1 MPKSWLFIILA
12 VCAVAIVIVL
22 IAGFGGVFASTAP
35 AASSA
40 LSGYVV
46 LPVDAPSNLI
56 PSNIMLEKG
65 AQSGSLMYEGL
76 VTKGRT
82 GTYQGWLATSWVP
95 SEYGKVWTFSLA
107 RDATWHDG
115 VPCTCEDVKFTN
127 DYMKAHNLTMAFV
140 LSDVE
145 SIECPDPYTAVFT
158 LKNQYSVFPDRLA
171 QSPGIGVYPAHIF
184 RNVADPASY
193 VDEELI
199 GTGPFVFSERA
210 PGLLKVDANPAYHG
224 PAPKIAGVILKVVS
238 GVDNRV
244 IALRSGEIDAIPS
257 LPTAVANSLRGDA
270 NIRVYTIPDTT
281 GYEVAFNTGFYPG
294 SNVEIR
300 KALSHA
306 IDRDR
311 IAKLLGSARPNP
323 TTFLI
328 PGVAGDFVDPD
339 SVGMYDYDL
348 ARAEAILAAAGFSKG
363 ADGMLRGP
371 DGNPVEMT
379 IPLGGKASVGGADE
393 KILAILRE
401 DLGKL
406 GIPIKTVA
414 YESEKEYR
422 KAMAKAPMFIDAM
435 PAMLHDDPDDL
446 VNFAYTPL
454 GQENYYQYH
463 NPDYD
468 ALAVDVRDTTDR
480 ESRKKIG
487 YMMQKILAKDIPTIP
502 VCSSD
507 TIAAYRS
514 DRFTGWE
521 EETEATGLLDI
532 RTLMRIRPVAS

>member
-1 MPKSWLFIILA
+1 MSRSWLFIILA
-12 VCAVAIVIVL
+12 AFAVAIVVIITSL
-22 IAGFGGVFASTAP
+22 GGVPASPAP
-35 AASSA
+35 AASAA

-46 LPVDAPSNLI
+46 LPVDAPSSLI
-56 PSNIMLEKG
+56 PGNIMLEKG
-65 AQSGSLMYEGL
+65 AQTGSLIYEGL

-82 GTYQGWLATSWVP
+82 GKYEGWLATSWVP
-95 SEYGKVWTFSLA
+95 SEGGKVWTFSLV
-107 RDATWHDG
+107 RNATWHDG

-158 LKNQYSVFPDRLA
+158 LSHPYSVFPDRLA
-171 QSPGIGVYPAHIF
+171 QSPGIGVYPAHVF
-184 RNVADPASY
+184 QNVADPASY
-193 VDEELI
+193 VDNGPI

-210 PGLLKVDANPAYHG
+210 PGILKLDTNPAYHG
-224 PAPKIAGVILKVVS
+224 PAPEIAGVILKVVS
-238 GVDNRV
+238 GVDSRV
-244 IALRSGEIDAIPS
+244 IALRNGEIDAVPS
-257 LPTAVANSLRGDA
+257 LPTAVANSLGGEAD
-270 NIRVYTIPDTT
+270 IRVYTIPDTT
-281 GYEVAFNTGFYPG
+281 GYEVAFNTGVYPG
-294 SNVEIR
+294 NNPEFR

-306 IDRDR
+306 VDRDR
-311 IAKLLGSARPNP
+311 IATLLGSARPNP

-348 ARAEAILAAAGFSKG
+348 AKAEAILAAAGLFRG
-363 ADGMLRGP
+363 ADGTLRGP
-371 DGNPVEMT
+371 DGDPVELN
-379 IPLGGKASVGGADE
+379 IPLGGKASAGGADE

-406 GIPIKTVA
+406 GITIKTVA

-422 KAMAKAPMFIDAM
+422 KAMARAPVFIDGM
-435 PAMLHDDPDDL
+435 PAMLHDDADDL

-463 NPDYD
+463 DPDYD
-468 ALAVDVRDTTDR
+468 ALAIEVRNTTDR
-480 ESRKKIG
+480 ESRKEIG
-487 YMMQKILAKDIPTIP
+487 YMMQKILAKDVPTIP
-502 VCSSD
+502 VCSVD

-521 EETEATGLLDI
+521 EETEATGLQDI
-532 RTLMRIRPVAS
+532 RTLTRIRPAAA